1 MNRTGLIIALAIA
14 AVTGLAFGLFPELDL
29 AVARHFHAYIDAGH
43 NAFAWRISRPVML
56 VRNIGLSVGA
66 VLIAPAVT
74 ALVLKLILPE
84 RKMLVSGRAIVFLI
98 ATMALAPG
106 LLVNVVLKDHWGRPR
121 PIDVTEFGG
130 TQHFVAWWDRRGDC
144 PSNCSFVSGDVAGA
158 FWTIAPAT
166 LAPPQWRALAYGAAL
181 ALGTGMAAF
190 RVMAGAHFV
199 SDVVLAGVFT
209 FLIIWLMYGL
219 IYRWPRTRLSDE
231 KIEGAI
237 ERAGLACRDVLEW
250 LGCRTA
256 NEIAGP
262 EVGEDSDENFKRRK
276 RGWW

>member
-1 MNRTGLIIALAIA
+1 MNRTGLFVALVIA
-14 AVTGLAFGLFPELDL
+14 AVTGLLFGFFPQLDL
-29 AVARHFHAYIDAGH
+29 RIAQYFHDQTDASYH
-43 NAFAWRISRPVML
+43 VFAWRVWPPLML
-56 VRNIGLSVGA
+56 ARNVGLWVGT
-66 VLIAPAVT
+66 VLIAPSVA
-74 ALVLKLILPE
+74 ALVIKLILPR

-106 LLVNVVLKDHWGRPR
+106 LLVNVILKDHWGRPR
-121 PIDVTEFGG
+121 PIDVAELGG
-130 TQHFVAWWDRRGDC
+130 NQHFVAWWDRSGDC
-144 PSNCSFVSGDVAGA
+144 PNNCSFVSGDVAGA
-158 FWTIAPAT
+158 YWTIAPAA

-199 SDVVLAGVFT
+199 SDVAFAGIFT
-209 FLIIWLMYGL
+209 FLIIWVVHGL

-231 KIEGAI
+231 KIEDAI
-237 ERAGLACRDVLEW
+237 ERAGLACREAIEW
-250 LGCRTA
+250 LGHRAA

-262 EVGEDSDENFKRRK
+262 EAGDDDEKVKKRE

>member
-14 AVTGLAFGLFPELDL
+14 VVAGLAFGLFPELDL
-29 AVARHFHAYIDAGH
+29 AVARHFHAYIDSSN

-56 VRNIGLSVGA
+56 VRNIGLWVGA
-66 VLIAPAVT
+66 VLVAPAVG

-144 PSNCSFVSGDVAGA
+144 PNNCSFVSGDAAGA

-181 ALGTGMAAF
+181 VLGAGMAAF

-237 ERAGLACRDVLEW
+237 ERAGLACRDALEW
-250 LGCRTA
+250 LGL
-256 NEIAGP
+256 P
-262 EVGEDSDENFKRRK
+262 DRK
-276 RGWW
+276 